1 LKIGYARSMIC
12 YDLHCHS
19 TCSDGVL
26 APADVV
32 ERAAANGVNV
42 LALTDHDEL
51 SGLAEARAAAAAS
64 GVEFVDGAELSV
76 TWDNHTLHVV
86 ALRIDP
92 EDPTLAGGLAA
103 IRDGRDARARRIADS
118 LAAAG
123 VPDCL
128 AGARKFVTSERLI
141 SRTHF
146 ARFLVE
152 AGYARNMKAAFK
164 RYLMPG
170 VPGHVPHAWASLPQ
184 AVGWIHGAGGQA
196 VLAHPGRY
204 AISPGRM
211 RQLLGEFRD
220 LDGDAIEVLSSSHT
234 AAQCAEY
241 ATYARVFGLKASC
254 GSDFHAPGE
263 SWVELGDLPPLPVGV
278 DPVWSSW

>member
-1 LKIGYARSMIC
+1 MIC

-19 TCSDGVL
+19 TRSDGVL

-32 ERAAANGVNV
+32 RRAAANGVDV
-42 LALTDHDEL
+42 LALTDHDDL
-51 SGLAEARAAAAAS
+51 SGLAAARAAAVES
-64 GVEFVDGAELSV
+64 GIELVDGAELSV
-76 TWDNHTLHVV
+76 TWNNHTLHVV
-86 ALRIDP
+86 GLRIDP
-92 EDPTLAGGLAA
+92 NEPTLVQGLSA
-103 IRDGRDARARRIADS
+103 IRDGRDARACRIAES

-123 VPDCL
+123 VPDAL
-128 AGARKFVTSERLI
+128 AGARQFVTSEHLI

-152 AGYARNMKAAFK
+152 AGYVRDMKAAFK
-164 RYLMPG
+164 RYLTPG
-170 VPGHVPHAWASLPQ
+170 KPGYVPHAWASLPQ
-184 AVGWIHGAGGQA
+184 AVGWIHGSGGQA

-204 AISPGRM
+204 DLSPTGM

-220 LDGDAIEVLSSSHT
+220 LGGDAIEVLSSSHT
-234 AAQCAEY
+234 AAQYAEY

-263 SWVELGDLPPLPVGV
+263 SWIELGDLPPLPLGV
-278 DPVWSSW
+278 DPVWSTW